1 MEFQDKQKYQEI
13 HPLKLATDISAAA
26 LGFYLLWQHALVLAV
41 IVLIVPPVT
50 VSTIIITWVPLAR
63 YRDSALGRYIDRYMT
78 SAMRLVR
85 FAGLVIAV
93 IGAWYHIV
101 MFIPVGIIIVLLG
114 WLRGLLFPTP
124 ISKSSI

>member
-26 LGFYLLWQHALVLAV
+26 LGLYLLWQHAFVLAV
-41 IVLIVPPVT
+41 IVLIAPPVI
-50 VSTIIITWVPLAR
+50 VSIIIITWVPLAR

-85 FAGLVIAV
+85 FGGLVIAL
-93 IGAWYHIV
+93 IGAWYHV
-101 MFIPVGIIIVLLG
+101 EALIPVGIVIVLLG
-114 WLRGLLFPTP
+114 WLRGVLFPTP
-124 ISKSSI
+124 TPKSSI